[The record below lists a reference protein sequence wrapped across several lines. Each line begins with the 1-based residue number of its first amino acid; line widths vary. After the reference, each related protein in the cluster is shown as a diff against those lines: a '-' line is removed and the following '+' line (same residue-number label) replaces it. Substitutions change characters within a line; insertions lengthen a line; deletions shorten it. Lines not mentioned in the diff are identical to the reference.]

1 MQEKCNHSNKVT
13 LSPLSGL
20 THIHTHT
27 RFNCSSLDKMLHI
40 VSNSLQRVAFTFP
53 LLFAVHTGT
62 INLFLHW
69 QITHTSCS
77 LTLFLAPEVC
87 CYSSV

>member
-1 MQEKCNHSNKVT
+1 
-13 LSPLSGL
+13 
-20 THIHTHT
+20 
-27 RFNCSSLDKMLHI
+27 MLHI

-77 LTLFLAPEVC
+77 LTLFF
-87 CYSSV
+87 SSQRFAVIHQCEGLRG